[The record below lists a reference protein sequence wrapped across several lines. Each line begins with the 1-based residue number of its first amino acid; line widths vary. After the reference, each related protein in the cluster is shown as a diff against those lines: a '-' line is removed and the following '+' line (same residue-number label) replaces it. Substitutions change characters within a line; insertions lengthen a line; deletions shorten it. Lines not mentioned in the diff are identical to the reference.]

1 MINPSLKREYLDFIE
16 EVKAEFLTVEDGY
29 DEADY
34 FFLEITILL
43 DRTYTRSYAPLV
55 LLSFG
60 KTYIDDEYLQVVVSP
75 TKKYKILGA
84 L

>member
-16 EVKAEFLTVEDGY
+16 EVKTEFLTVEDGY